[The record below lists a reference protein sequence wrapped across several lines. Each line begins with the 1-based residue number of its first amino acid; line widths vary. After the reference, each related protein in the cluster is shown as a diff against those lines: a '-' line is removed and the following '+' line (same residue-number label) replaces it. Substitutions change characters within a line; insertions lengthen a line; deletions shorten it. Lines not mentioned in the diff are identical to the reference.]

1 MKVLN
6 LSCGEGHAF
15 EGWFGSED
23 DFQSQVA
30 RALIECPL
38 CSDTTIEKRP
48 SAPRLNVGSLREVG
62 SAPLAEVKDR
72 WLHSVRRL
80 IASTED
86 VGERFPEEARR
97 IHYGETAERAIRGQ
111 ACNVTGSG
119 DARARCGCRR
129 ACRSGSGRSGSGHS
143 PEVLRRMSQ
152 RPRQDRRG
160 IV

>member
-111 ACNVTGSG
+111 ASREETQALREEGI
-119 DARARCGCRR
+119 
-129 ACRSGSGRSGSGHS
+129 
-143 PEVLRRMSQ
+143 EVVAVPIPPALKGPLQ
-152 RPRQDRRG
+152 
-160 IV
+160 